1 MSRHLDNLKRLFGKL
16 QVRYG
21 DHDEMVLQVKQEL
34 DFREGVE
41 SGYQHSTLP
50 NHDGLPGHA
59 SRSSLEPGFMQTPRS
74 TGLQ

>member
-59 SRSSLEPGFMQTPRS
+59 SRSSLDLGSMQTLRS